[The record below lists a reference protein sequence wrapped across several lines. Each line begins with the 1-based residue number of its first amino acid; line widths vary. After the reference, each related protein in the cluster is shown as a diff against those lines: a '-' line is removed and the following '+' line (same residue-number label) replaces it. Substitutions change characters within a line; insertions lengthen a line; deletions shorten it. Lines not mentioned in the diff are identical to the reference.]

1 MTRRSTEV
9 PFRLLLSFA
18 HPDDES
24 FGMGAAI
31 AKYAREGVQI
41 ALICSTNGDVGS
53 VAPEFLD
60 RYGSVAAVRLAALRC
75 AAEPLGISEVVT
87 YGYRDSGMMGTPDN
101 QHPDCLWQADESVVV
116 GRLVSDI
123 RRLRPHVVV
132 TVAEFGG
139 YGHPEHIFMHRAT
152 VKAFHLAGDPGAYP
166 EQIAAGL
173 APWQPDKLY
182 YNGFPKTVL
191 RIRLWLARL
200 RGEDPRHMGKNRDL
214 DLQEALDRAPR
225 DDVRVNV
232 GAYQDALEAAAA
244 CHASQLNPR
253 KTNPVMDM
261 LQRVLVRHQSFA
273 RAYPEH
279 NGSRRLERDL
289 FEGITPRP

>member
-1 MTRRSTEV
+1 MTSNPTPT

-24 FGMGAAI
+24 FGMGATI
-31 AKYAREGVQI
+31 AKYAHQGVQI

-53 VAPEFLD
+53 VDPEFLNG
-60 RYGSVAAVRLAALRC
+60 YTSVAERRLDELRC
-75 AAEPLGISEVVT
+75 AARTLGISEVIT

-101 QHPDCLWQADESVVV
+101 QHPDCLWQADEDVVTKRIV
-116 GRLVSDI
+116 GDI

-132 TVAEFGG
+132 TFDEFGG
-139 YGHPEHIFMHRAT
+139 YGHPDHIYMHRAT
-152 VKAFHLAGDPGAYP
+152 TRAFHLAGDPSAYP
-166 EQIAAGL
+166 DQIAAGL

-182 YNGFPKTVL
+182 YNTFPKTPL

-214 DLQEALDRAPR
+214 DLQEALDRAPHS
-225 DDVRVNV
+225 
-232 GAYQDALEAAAA
+232 DARISVAAHHRAWDEAAA

-253 KTNPVMDM
+253 HTNTLMDY
-261 LQRVLVRHQSFA
+261 LQRVFIRHQDFT
-273 RAYPEH
+273 RAYPPR
-279 NGSRRLERDL
+279 NGERLERDL
-289 FEGITPRP
+289 FEGINPRP